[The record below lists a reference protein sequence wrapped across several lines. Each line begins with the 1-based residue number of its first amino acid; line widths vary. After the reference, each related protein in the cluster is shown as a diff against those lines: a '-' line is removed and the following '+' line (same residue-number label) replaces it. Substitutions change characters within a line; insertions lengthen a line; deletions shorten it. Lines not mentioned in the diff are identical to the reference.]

1 MKQLSILTEIYLNT
15 GKLKDYIFNTKGSH
29 CCICFLLIRTSGGVK
44 KNGSTIT
51 APTVMWVKALDLLMD
66 QLKITG
72 LDFQDISAIS
82 GAGQV
87 CFKHKL

>member
-1 MKQLSILTEIYLNT
+1 
-15 GKLKDYIFNTKGSH
+15 
-29 CCICFLLIRTSGGVK
+29 
-44 KNGSTIT
+44 
-51 APTVMWVKALDLLMD
+51 MWVKALDLLMD

-87 CFKHKL
+87 CLKNEILSYLNGLLFSYLDFSNMEVFIGESELRRF

>member
-1 MKQLSILTEIYLNT
+1 
-15 GKLKDYIFNTKGSH
+15 
-29 CCICFLLIRTSGGVK
+29 LLFRTNGGVK
-44 KNGSTIT
+44 KNGSSIT

-87 CFKHKL
+87 SV

>member
-1 MKQLSILTEIYLNT
+1 MKLRSILNELFQST
-15 GKLKDYIFNTKGSH
+15 GLQKKSYCYRKQFH
-29 CCICFLLIRTSGGVK
+29 LLSLLCRTSGGVK
-44 KNGSTIT
+44 RNGLSIT

-72 LDFQDISAIS
+72 LDFQDIRAVS

-87 CFKHKL
+87 SHKLF

>member
-1 MKQLSILTEIYLNT
+1 
-15 GKLKDYIFNTKGSH
+15 
-29 CCICFLLIRTSGGVK
+29 
-44 KNGSTIT
+44 
-51 APTVMWVKALDLLMD
+51 MWVKALDLLMD

-87 CFKHKL
+87 SV